1 MDNKNIK
8 DNILTIEGN
17 SDNLFNKVVFVLKPE
32 TQEDINSIDFT
43 KEADKILNNYML
55 NAVYEIQ
62 SKGSINKN
70 SLNENRNINKY
81 KSVEPNS
88 KPQQKNHSYNN
99 SYTPQQSTNNFID
112 RFLTFSIL
120 LCSVV
125 IFVLLYYI

>member
-99 SYTPQQSTNNFID
+99 SYTPHQSTNNFID

-125 IFVLLYYI
+125 IFVLLYYM

>member
-125 IFVLLYYI
+125 IFVLLYYM